1 MIEIAEVFFVD
12 EFFPLGEGVFEGGG
26 VEADGVGELGHEADV
41 FELEGGAAAGGE
53 VAADHAV
60 AMEIEDAAF
69 GEAAEEGFSDEGGID
84 AGEFGEAEGLGDG
97 INGLGDDELIGQF
110 GDLTAADGAE
120 VGDVFADGLE
130 DGQSAL
136 EIGVAAA
143 GHDGEGGGLGT
154 DLTAG
159 DGGIDPVDALG
170 PLFGFGNAG
179 GAEVDDEDVWVQAFD
194 EAAGAEDDGFDD
206 IGHGEID
213 ADDAGANLAGELREG
228 GGAAHAEG
236 DGGLCGGGAA
246 IPDEDVGSGSME
258 VACIGAAHVAE
269 SDESD
274 LVSCERLAHVR
285 TNSHQAVPDGKLL
298 PNLYMKIIITGGGG
312 FLGSQLAQK
321 LLERGMWCGKPI
333 NEMVLLDAFFRG
345 EPTDSRVKHV
355 QGDIGDRATVLA
367 ATGAKFD
374 VIFHLASMVSG
385 ECEERF
391 DDAMRVNLEGGR
403 NVFEAARA
411 AEGRPRVVF
420 ASSVAVYG
428 GLDMSQ
434 LMSDMTKQ
442 LPQTTYGMTKAM
454 CEMMVND
461 HTRKGH
467 FDGRSVRLPTVIV
480 RPGKPNA
487 AASSWASGMFREPLS
502 GEACMLPIRR
512 DQPHPMTGYRTVIES
527 LIVLSE
533 VPEEKL
539 GKDRAYVL
547 PAHRVTPNIA
557 EKVIQE
563 VAAERGITLGP
574 MVDAFDA
581 RIQGIVDNWPQ
592 QVDGARAEAIG
603 LPRPPELKVIVEQ
616 YVADFGM
623 K

>member
-1 MIEIAEVFFVD
+1 V
-12 EFFPLGEGVFEGGG
+12 
-26 VEADGVGELGHEADV
+26 
-41 FELEGGAAAGGE
+41 
-53 VAADHAV
+53 
-60 AMEIEDAAF
+60 EIEDAAF
-69 GEAAEEGFSDEGGID
+69 SKAAEEGFSNEGGID
-84 AGEFGEAEGLGDG
+84 AGEFGEAEGLGYGVDC
-97 INGLGDDELIGQF
+97 LGDDELIGEL
-110 GDLTAADGAE
+110 GHLPAADGAE
-120 VGDVFADGLE
+120 VGDVFAHGLKDGKRT
-130 DGQSAL
+130 L
-136 EIGVAAA
+136 EIRLAAA
-143 GHDGEGGGLGT
+143 SHDGECGRFCS

-159 DGGIDPVDALG
+159 DGGVDPVHALC
-170 PLFGFGNAG
+170 PLFGFGDAG
-179 GAEVDDEDVWVQAFD
+179 GTEVDDECVFVQALN
-194 EAAGAEDDGFDD
+194 EAARAEDDAFDD

-213 ADDAGANLAGELREG
+213 ADDARADFTSEFGKCGS
-228 GGAAHAEG
+228 AAHPQG
-236 DGGLCGGGAA
+236 HSGLCGGGAA
-246 IPDEDVGSGSME
+246 IPNDDDGSGFME
-258 VACIGAAHVAE
+258 MTCIGAAHVAE

-274 LVSCERLAHVR
+274 LVSCERLAHV
-285 TNSHQAVPDGKLL
+285 TVNSHQAVPDGKLL
-298 PNLYMKIIITGGGG
+298 PNLDMKIIITGGGG

-321 LLERGMWCGKPI
+321 LLERGSWCGQPI
-333 NEMVLLDAFFRG
+333 TEIVLLDAFFRS
-345 EPTDSRVKHV
+345 EPTDARVKHV
-355 QGDIGDRATVLA
+355 KGDIGDRATVFA
-367 ATGAKFD
+367 ATGSKFD

-434 LMSDMTKQ
+434 MMSDLTKQ
-442 LPQTTYGMTKAM
+442 LPQTTYGMTKAI

-487 AASSWASGMFREPLS
+487 AASSWASGMFREPLN
-502 GEACMLPIRR
+502 GETCMLPIRR

-527 LIVLSE
+527 FITLSE

-563 VAAERGITLGP
+563 VAAEKGITLGP
-574 MVDAFDA
+574 VVDAFDA

-603 LPRPPELKVIVEQ
+603 LPKPPELKVIVKE
-616 YVADFGM
+616 YLADFGM